1 MNPPELPPSYD
12 PAYEETQRA
21 RVAAGPRAEGPGVG
35 RSAARIP
42 ADVPSADFE
51 VDLLRRIAGGDEVA
65 LGALYDRRS
74 GVVHALVLQLVGD
87 ADDAEDVVEE
97 VFWQAWRQAGR
108 YEASRGSVA
117 TWLVTIARSRAL
129 DRLRAMRRRR
139 EDRLPESDG
148 EGVGQLD
155 VLLGAYGDTA
165 HQAEH
170 ADVATMVAS
179 ALSEL
184 PREQQEALDLAYFG
198 GLSQSEIALRIGQ
211 PLGTVKTRTRLGLQK
226 LREKLSMLRGEDR

>member
-12 PAYEETQRA
+12 PAYEQT
-21 RVAAGPRAEGPGVG
+21 
-35 RSAARIP
+35 SAARRGDRVP
-42 ADVPSADFE
+42 TDGPSAQLE
-51 VDLLRRIAGGDEVA
+51 VDLVRRIAGGDEVA
-65 LGALYDRRS
+65 LGTLYDRRS

-87 ADDAEDVVEE
+87 ADEAEDVVEE

-129 DRLRAMRRRR
+129 DRLRAVRRRR

-155 VLLGAYGDTA
+155 VLLGDSGDTA

-170 ADVATMVAS
+170 SDVATRVAS

-184 PREQQEALDLAYFG
+184 PREQREALDLAYFA
-198 GLSQSEIALRIGQ
+198 GLSQSEIAVRIGQ
-211 PLGTVKTRTRLGLQK
+211 PLGTVKTRTRLALQK
-226 LREKLSMLRGEDR
+226 LREKLSMLQGAER

>member
-1 MNPPELPPSYD
+1 M
-12 PAYEETQRA
+12 
-21 RVAAGPRAEGPGVG
+21 
-35 RSAARIP
+35 P
-42 ADVPSADFE
+42 ADVPSAELE

-65 LGALYDRRS
+65 LGTLYDRRS

-87 ADDAEDVVEE
+87 ADEAEDVVEE

-129 DRLRAMRRRR
+129 DRLRAVRRRR
-139 EDRLPESDG
+139 EDRLPESEG

-155 VLLGAYGDTA
+155 ALLGEYGDTA
-165 HQAEH
+165 HRAEH
-170 ADVATMVAS
+170 SDVATMVAS

-184 PREQQEALDLAYFG
+184 PMEQREALDLAYFG
-198 GLSQSEIALRIGQ
+198 GLSQSEIALRLGQ